1 MDETSAEF
9 VTALEAMI
17 KASSLCQKIREDFVG
32 GESILKRDR
41 SPVTIADYGSQAIIC
56 KLIKERFPGDT
67 IVAEEDSKELR
78 KPDHLKILEK
88 VTSYINTFI
97 PGTSSEEVCSW
108 IDTFDG
114 AKPRF
119 LNRGKKRRSVST
131 LSLRPELR
139 PRGKPRASDRGVE
152 WVDFSSHCLA
162 DRFWALDPIDGT
174 KGFLRGGQ
182 YAIALALIENGLVK
196 LGILA
201 CPNLYVD
208 MYQPTDKKGCI
219 FFALRGKGSI
229 QMDIEDRT
237 RQVLYVSR
245 IKNFSEATLI
255 ESFEPDHSDHLF
267 HQKFARK
274 LNILKPSVRM
284 DSQAKY
290 GIVARGEVAI
300 YLRIPSSSEPG
311 YKENIW
317 DHAAGSIIAEEAGGR
332 VTDALGHPLNFL
344 CGIKMEKNYGI
355 VVSNGILHDNVLKAL
370 EM

>member
-17 KASSLCQKIREDFVG
+17 KASALCQKIRGDLVG

-56 KLIKERFPGDT
+56 KLIKERFPDDT

-78 KPDHLKILEK
+78 KPDHLKILES
-88 VTSYINTFI
+88 VTSYINTLI
-97 PGTSSEEVCSW
+97 PCTSSEEVSSW
-108 IDTFDG
+108 I
-114 AKPRF
+114 
-119 LNRGKKRRSVST
+119 
-131 LSLRPELR
+131 
-139 PRGKPRASDRGVE
+139 
-152 WVDFSSHCLA
+152 DFSSHCIA
-162 DRFWALDPIDGT
+162 DRFWVLDPIDGT
-174 KGFLRGGQ
+174 KGFLRGDQ

-196 LGILA
+196 MGILA

-208 MYQPTDKKGCI
+208 MNQHSGKKGCI
-219 FFALRGKGSI
+219 FFALRGKGSV
-229 QMDIEDRT
+229 QMGIEDRT
-237 RQVLYVSR
+237 RRVLYVSR
-245 IKNFSEATLI
+245 VKNFSEATLI

-267 HQKFARK
+267 HQKLARK
-274 LNILKPSVRM
+274 LNILNPSVRM

-290 GIVARGEVAI
+290 GIVARGEVTI

-311 YKENIW
+311 YQENIW

-355 VVSNGILHDNVLKAL
+355 VVTNGFLHDDVLKAL